1 MTGHDS
7 SHLTGIH
14 HVSATSAHIG
24 GSYHFHTR
32 MLGLR
37 PVPKTVV
44 RAGR

>member
-7 SHLTGIH
+7 SQLPGIH
-14 HVSATSAHIG
+14 HVSALSAHIG

-32 MLGLR
+32 MLGLS